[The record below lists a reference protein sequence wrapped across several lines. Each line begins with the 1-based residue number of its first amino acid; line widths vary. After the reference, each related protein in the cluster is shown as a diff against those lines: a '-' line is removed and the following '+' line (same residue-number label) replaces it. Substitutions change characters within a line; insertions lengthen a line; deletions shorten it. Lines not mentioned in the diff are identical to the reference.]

1 MAKKKN
7 ETSAKTPAINFRCS
21 PELKRDLEDL
31 AHLSRR
37 DVSSLM
43 LEMATELVKANRARI
58 TKFRQSAAVPIK
70 MPFASSKPAA
80 PPAQIDTVIA
90 TQQSSMQEV
99 MDATAKLM
107 DHVSKPQTI
116 EVKLVKSDMP
126 PHLAKTQYLIDVK
139 PASDKGGDD
148 NEKD

>member
-31 AHLSRR
+31 AYLSRR

-70 MPFASSKPAA
+70 MPFASSTCKTAA
-80 PPAQIDTVIA
+80 QDVSPAQIDDANTGNIVA
-90 TQQSSMQEV
+90 T
-99 MDATAKLM
+99 L
-107 DHVSKPQTI
+107 
-116 EVKLVKSDMP
+116 
-126 PHLAKTQYLIDVK
+126 
-139 PASDKGGDD
+139 KGGDAD
-148 NEKD
+148 EKD